1 MSMVGF
7 PLLLIPVAIYNII
20 AFLMP
25 GVPLTEQAEPL
36 FKVMLVSGVE
46 WPVTLRDMLLALG
59 ILMLMFEVIKGARP
73 GAKYL
78 MDHLLSLIV
87 FGAAAAE
94 FVLWPRF
101 GTSTYFLLTLLALV
115 DFLSGIA
122 LRTRRSALAASA
134 PAVSRK
140 SARKSE
146 TPVAEPQFEPAPAP
160 IPAPTPAPTACT
172 GSRSCTRSH
181 DSGAARSLS
190 RRICIAGSPRT
201 GRRKFGVG
209 FECRVRRQ
217 HQLAGSAVSRSAA
230 GHQRAA
236 VAGRAALICDFNQT
250 ICRSRRPV
258 PTIGMPVRGIGGV
271 GVGSR
276 GAPQAARLRDL
287 LDGRN
292 QMGDEN
298 RAGAGQR
305 TAARP
310 LRGRDHRYQCRAG
323 GASVLGDAVVRH
335 LSHLIVIQHRKLDSE
350 YLSRSGTFVPSS
362 SFLRKGCAKM
372 RRRRGRGRQRTCR
385 CQPISFHAIDCN
397 GFRIIN
403 GSAAQ

>member
-1 MSMVGF
+1 MIGF
-7 PLLLIPVAIYNII
+7 PLLLIPLAIYNII

-140 SARKSE
+140 NTRKSE
-146 TPVAEPQFEPAPAP
+146 TPVAEPQFEPTPAP
-160 IPAPTPAPTACT
+160 IPAPTSAPTPAPAPVAAPATAT
-172 GSRSCTRSH
+172 PVPPAASVAESVLLDH
-181 DSGAARSLS
+181 PAPGAAS
-190 RRICIAGSPRT
+190 
-201 GRRKFGVG
+201 
-209 FECRVRRQ
+209 
-217 HQLAGSAVSRSAA
+217 SASASSAA
-230 GHQRAA
+230 SAA
-236 VAGRAALICDFNQT
+236 ST
-250 ICRSRRPV
+250 SSP
-258 PTIGMPVRGIGGV
+258 
-271 GVGSR
+271 
-276 GAPQAARLRDL
+276 
-287 LDGRN
+287 
-292 QMGDEN
+292 E
-298 RAGAGQR
+298 
-305 TAARP
+305 
-310 LRGRDHRYQCRAG
+310 
-323 GASVLGDAVVRH
+323 
-335 LSHLIVIQHRKLDSE
+335 
-350 YLSRSGTFVPSS
+350 VPSPG
-362 SFLRKGCAKM
+362 L
-372 RRRRGRGRQRTCR
+372 
-385 CQPISFHAIDCN
+385 QP
-397 GFRIIN
+397 GT
-403 GSAAQ
+403 SAPPSPDAPR